1 MSRFQ
6 LRQALLA
13 VSIIFLI
20 KFLNLVIFLGESLHH
35 SVTTDI
41 FLNKGIQGGELFTN
55 MLESWTSFLCLT
67 ECYGCGKRQDD
78 AHAQSQLPAYRE
90 DQIRAKKNRNTFS

>member
-6 LRQALLA
+6 LRQALHRGKHH
-13 VSIIFLI
+13 FLI

-90 DQIRAKKNRNTFS
+90 DHDQSEENRNTFS